1 MFNSILTT
9 STETLSVSSVLICM
23 GLAVILGLVISM
35 VHTLTSRSNKN
46 FAITLAVLP
55 AIVQVVIMLVNGNLG
70 TSVAV
75 AGAFAL
81 IRFRSMPGNSKE
93 IVSVFFSMAIGL
105 ALGMGYAVFAVFATI
120 AISLVL
126 LILSK
131 TNFGSTKDKEKRLKV
146 IIPEDVDYN
155 EEITSIVKQYSA
167 RYTVERIKTINLGS
181 MYEITYNIVL
191 KDILKEKEMLDAIR
205 VKNGNLN
212 ISLNTIEEGVTE
224 L

>member
-1 MFNSILTT
+1 
-9 STETLSVSSVLICM
+9 
-23 GLAVILGLVISM
+23 
-35 VHTLTSRSNKN
+35 
-46 FAITLAVLP
+46 
-55 AIVQVVIMLVNGNLG
+55 
-70 TSVAV
+70 
-75 AGAFAL
+75 
-81 IRFRSMPGNSKE
+81 
-93 IVSVFFSMAIGL
+93 MAIGL

-131 TNFGSTKDKEKRLKV
+131 TNFGSTRDKEKRLKV